1 MTIVPTVLLDG
12 EKRNQTQV
20 LYQFQQQICER
31 AKEKVS
37 TVFKAFL
44 KLHEF
49 KILCLSVSLFFNSMG
64 NQ

>member
-1 MTIVPTVLLDG
+1 MTTVPTVLLDG

-37 TVFKAFL
+37 IVFKAFL

-49 KILCLSVSLFFNSMG
+49 KILCLSVSPFLNSMG